1 MESFFLIT
9 ILIVLLA
16 VIATGTW
23 WMLEHYLSG
32 RHRQSLSMVT
42 FRVRLPK
49 GDETEINAAEQM
61 FSALHGLSGDTGWG
75 LWHPPLVL
83 SFCIIA
89 KHRSIDFFV
98 GIPKEHSA
106 FVEKQIHSAYPNAEI
121 IIVDEP
127 DIFDVPGQVAF
138 TSLGLKD
145 RAFFPIKM
153 YKDLPTD
160 SMNAVT
166 SAMSKLEKD
175 EVVVIQT
182 LISPQDNKW
191 RSAARTF
198 LSNLENNTDDNGKP
212 KVKVDPAVPPA
223 VEEKSSKVGFTV
235 SIRLLAIAADLPQAK
250 NHLRQVV
257 GAFDQFAL
265 PHLNSFKK
273 VTPRF
278 KRWYMEDFL
287 FHYMPITRQPIVLNI
302 EELATIFHFPNQDV
316 TTPYIEHVLAKT
328 AAAPQNLPTE
338 GMYLGKSK
346 YRGEERP
353 VYILDDDRRRH
364 MYVIGQT
371 GTGKS
376 EFLKFMVQQDIKE
389 GRGVAFIDPHG
400 EAVEDILKMVPP
412 ERNDDVIYFNPSDLD
427 RPLGL
432 NILESP
438 NVQQRNLIVNAFIG
452 LLYKLYDPN
461 HSGIMGP
468 MLERAVRNVMLTAM
482 EEEGNS
488 LVEVMRLLTDPE
500 FQKQK
505 IDIIKDPMVKRYWTD
520 EIANTSDFHKSEKLG
535 YFVSKFDRFVTDSTM
550 RNIIGQP
557 YSAFDFRKVMDER
570 KILLVNLSKGLIGE
584 ENSNFLGL
592 ILVPRLLIAAMS
604 RANVDESQRPDFN
617 LYVDEFQ
624 NFATEDFAQILS
636 EARKYHL
643 SLTVG
648 NQFIGQIE
656 EKIKDAVFGNVGTL
670 VSFRVGQDDAD
681 YLAHQF
687 EPVFEASDL
696 INNAMGNAYTKLLVK
711 GQPTTPFSLTT
722 DWPAMQAVP
731 RSEENAQTIKEL
743 SRQRYGIAREDIE
756 AEIRRRG
763 QLE

>member
-1 MESFFLIT
+1 MKIFL
-9 ILIVLLA
+9 LLA
-16 VIATGTW
+16 LVVLIIVVIGGLIYW
-23 WMLEHYLSG
+23 VFSQYLAA
-32 RHRQSLSMVT
+32 RHKQSLEQVT

-49 GDETEINAAEQM
+49 DDETKIEAAEQM
-61 FSALHGLSGDTGWG
+61 FSGFHGLKEEKGWS
-75 LWHPPLVL
+75 WSPPMVL
-83 SFCIIA
+83 GFSIVA
-89 KHRSIDFFV
+89 RHRSIEFLAV
-98 GIPKEHSA
+98 SPKEHSE
-106 FVEKQIHSAYPNAEI
+106 FIEKQIHGAYPKADIEVI
-121 IIVDEP
+121 EEP
-127 DIFDVPGQVAF
+127 DLFATEGKVAF
-138 TSLGLKD
+138 TALRFRNKS
-145 RAFFPIKM
+145 FFPIKQ

-160 SMNAVT
+160 SLNSIT
-166 SAMSKLEKD
+166 SVMSKLDEGEAIVVQMLITPKD
-175 EVVVIQT
+175 N
-182 LISPQDNKW
+182 SW
-191 RSAARTF
+191 RQAARNF
-198 LSNLENNTDDNGKP
+198 LTNLENNVDEHGKP
-212 KVKVDPAVPPA
+212 KVKIDPAIPPA
-223 VEEKSSKVGFTV
+223 VEEKSSKVGFTT
-235 SIRLLAIAADLPQAK
+235 SIRLLTIASTTSQASAR
-250 NHLRQVV
+250 LSQILS
-257 GAFDQFAL
+257 AYDQFGL
-265 PHLNSFKK
+265 PHLGSFGRSN
-273 VTPRF
+273 PRF
-278 KRWYMEDFL
+278 KHWFMEDFL
-287 FHYMPITRQPIVLNI
+287 YHYMPLRGATMILNI
-302 EELATIFHFPNQDV
+302 EELASVFHFPNKEV
-316 TTPYIEHVLAKT
+316 ATPYIEHVLAKT

-338 GMYLGKSK
+338 GLYLGKSK
-346 YRGEERP
+346 FRGEERP
-353 VYILDDDRRRH
+353 AYILDDDRRRH

-400 EAVEDILKMVPP
+400 EAVEDILKMIPP
-412 ERNDDVIYFNPSDLD
+412 ERNDDVIYFNPSDLE

-505 IDIIKDPMVKRYWTD
+505 IELIKDPMVKRYWTD

-550 RNIIGQP
+550 RNIVGQP

-604 RANVDESQRPDFN
+604 RANVDESQRPDFY

-656 EKIKDAVFGNVGTL
+656 EKIKDAIFGNVGTL
-670 VSFRVGQDDAD
+670 VTFRIGQDDAD

-687 EPVFEASDL
+687 EPVFEAADL
-696 INNAMGNAYTKLLVK
+696 INNTIGNAYTRLLVK
-711 GQPTTPFSLTT
+711 GQPTVPFSLTT
-722 DWPAMQAVP
+722 DYAAMQAVP
-731 RSEENAQTIKEL
+731 RSEENAKVIKEL
-743 SRQRYGIAREDIE
+743 SRQRYGVAREDIE
-756 AEIRRRG
+756 AEIKRRG